1 MKANPSLFSENKIFF
16 TGCAV
21 LFLLSTFL
29 LVSKGNVAAFIFL
42 NPYHSPGLDR
52 FFIYFTHFG
61 DGLFAVGLILILF
74 FLFKKKQMALALL
87 YAFLLSGLI
96 AQVIKNTIRMP
107 RPRLFFEPGQYTHYI
122 DGVSLANT
130 SSLPSGHT
138 ATAFAVATVL
148 AIMIQHKNWQLVLLL
163 AAASAGYSRIFL
175 AQHFLFDVLIGAITG
190 VLSGIFAF
198 YLSRNEKFLALLNKV
213 PEINF
218 KSSTSDK
225 KTA

>member
-1 MKANPSLFSENKIFF
+1 MKATPSLFSQNKIFF
-16 TGCAV
+16 IGCTV
-21 LFLLSTFL
+21 LFLLSAFL
-29 LVSKGNVAAFIFL
+29 LISKGNAAAFIFL
-42 NPYHSPGLDR
+42 NPYHSPGLNS

-74 FLFKKKQMALALL
+74 ILFKKKQMALALL
-87 YAFLLSGLI
+87 YGFLLSGLV

-122 DGVSLANT
+122 DGVSLANN

-148 AIMIQHKNWQLVLLL
+148 AIMIKNKNWQFVLLL

-190 VLSGIFAF
+190 VLSGVIAF
-198 YLSRNEKFLALLNKV
+198 FLSRNEKVLALLNKI
-213 PEINF
+213 PELNF
-218 KSSTSDK
+218 SSSPSDK
-225 KTA
+225 KAA